1 MLDWLC
7 TRMEKQQTTGVPARN
22 FAAHSASPSAVFAP
36 ATTRIG
42 TMGGKTGAVSNTESF
57 PQITDFLLTAIV
69 SISRELTLCA
79 ECERYNS
86 RFKASGQ
93 ERLWVRNGNSAANLN
108 TLAHISALAVALA
121 AVLSGSHSYRASK
134 SFRRSA

>member
-69 SISRELTLCA
+69 SISRELTLCVRSA
-79 ECERYNS
+79 RDTTPAL
-86 RFKASGQ
+86 RRPA
-93 ERLWVRNGNSAANLN
+93 RNGYGCVTEIVRQTSIPWPTSPL
-108 TLAHISALAVALA
+108 
-121 AVLSGSHSYRASK
+121 
-134 SFRRSA
+134 